1 MISYDGLGYICMK
14 CDKNILNIFN
24 DKYVGENSHQFLNEK
39 YMRSSKIIKKSFM
52 SLKNM

>member
-1 MISYDGLGYICMK
+1 MDWVKTNVK

-24 DKYVGENSHQFLNEK
+24 DKYVGENSHQFNEK
-39 YMRSSKIIKKSFM
+39 YMRSSNIIKKSFM